1 MAQVHFR
8 SHDISVEVEQGASL
22 LDAARRGRIRL
33 DAPCNG
39 AGTCGK
45 CKVRLDDAAR
55 DAAHVVDSAKLSE
68 AERREGFVL
77 LCTTLVDGDLAL
89 DLPVGAEHGLKIL
102 EDGQQIDLPLSPW
115 IAKRHSPER
124 DVTELLAGGQ
134 AIAEERGDTTPYT
147 YGLAVD
153 IGSTTLVAALID
165 LNTGARVN
173 SGSALNPQARYAQ
186 DVLSRIKLGS
196 TAEGLELLSREV
208 ISEINRLIG
217 ALVDEARIPRR
228 RIYEAVFA
236 GNTCMLHLAARVDPE
251 PLGRYPYTPTLT
263 GDAHLSAKSLGL
275 AIAKTGLVYVPPVV
289 SGFVGADI
297 TAGML
302 STSLADLQGVTLFVD
317 IGTNGEMA
325 LARDGLLQATS
336 TAAGPAFEGMNIS
349 CGMRAARGAIER
361 VSLTGGDVH
370 VQTIGDA
377 PPVGLCGSGLLDA
390 VAELAVHGVV
400 ETSGR
405 FTKNR
410 AALPSALQARFAKRD
425 GKPAFHLTDEI
436 YLSQGDIRQVQ
447 LAKGAVRAG
456 IDVLLR
462 RNGLDAAQVDRA
474 LIAGSFGYHLTV
486 RSLIDIGLFPPEFD
500 GKVTYVGN
508 SSQTGAEALLTH
520 APSRA
525 RLAELARAVEAV
537 ELAND
542 EAFTKIFV
550 AAMAFPRP
558 ERAALDDVA

>member
-8 SHDISVEVEQGASL
+8 SHDIRVEVEKGSSL
-22 LDAARRGRIRL
+22 LDAARRGRVRL

-45 CKVRLDDAAR
+45 CKVRLDDEAR
-55 DAAHVVDSAKLSE
+55 DAAHIVDSAKLSE
-68 AERREGFVL
+68 ADRRDGFVL
-77 LCTTLVDGDLAL
+77 LCTTLVEGDIAL
-89 DLPVGAEHGLKIL
+89 DVPVGAERGLKIL
-102 EDGQQIDLPLSPW
+102 ESGQQIELPLAPW
-115 IAKRHSPER
+115 ISKRHRPELNI
-124 DVTELLAGGQ
+124 TELLSGAQ
-134 AIAEERGDTTPYT
+134 AIAEEPGDTTPWT

-153 IGSTTLVAALID
+153 IGSTTLVASLID
-165 LNTGARVN
+165 LGTGSRVG
-173 SGSALNPQARYAQ
+173 SASALNPQARHAQ

-196 TAEGLELLSREV
+196 TPEGLALLAGEV
-208 ISEINRLIG
+208 IGEINRLIG
-217 ALVDEARIPRR
+217 ELVAEARIPRR

-236 GNTCMLHLAARVDPE
+236 GNTCMLHLAAKIDPE

-263 GDAHLSAKSLGL
+263 GDAHLSSRALGL
-275 AIAKTGLVYVPPVV
+275 AIAKAGLVYVPPVV

-302 STSLADLQGVTLFVD
+302 SASLAEAQGVTLFVD
-317 IGTNGEMA
+317 IGTNGEMV
-325 LARDGLLQATS
+325 LARDGHLQATS
-336 TAAGPAFEGMNIS
+336 TAAGPAFEGMNIA
-349 CGMRAARGAIER
+349 CGMRAAWGAIER
-361 VSLTGGDVH
+361 VSLEGGEVA
-370 VQTIGDA
+370 VKTIGDA
-377 PPVGLCGSGLLDA
+377 PAVGLCGSGLLDA
-390 VAELAVHGVV
+390 VAELAVHGVI
-400 ETSGR
+400 ESSGR

-410 AALPSALQARFAKRD
+410 AALPPGLQAGFGERD
-425 GKPAFHLTDEI
+425 GKPVFHLTPEV

-462 RNGLDAAQVDRA
+462 RNGLSAAQVDRA

-500 GKVTYVGN
+500 GKVLYVGN

-520 APSRA
+520 APSREK
-525 RLAELARAVEAV
+525 LANLSREVEAV

-550 AAMAFPRP
+550 AAMAFPKVQRP
-558 ERAALDDVA
+558 ELEAVA